1 MFGIEHRIRKSCKK
15 IKRRQAASWPL
26 PEPQA
31 LTSPTH
37 NSLLDL
43 MLKDVPGAG
52 VMPLESVA
60 LQPGEL
66 PLQGQVY
73 FPCDAL
79 LTLAQVHP
87 GHPAVDVAVVGRHAC
102 VGPSDLWASPMR
114 ATVIVAGQAQ
124 RLDWSWVQTSTDLYA
139 PWLWH
144 TTAATH
150 GLIQQMA
157 QTAFCVRHHSATQ
170 RLASWLLMC
179 LAQHGGPSLSLPLS
193 ALPGSLAIDTD
204 GASALLALEKQRAIM
219 LQGDRMLVL
228 QAERLAGVA
237 CRCHAMVR
245 HSSAWRPP
253 RPL

>member
-1 MFGIEHRIRKSCKK
+1 MVPVAVTDRFT
-15 IKRRQAASWPL
+15 L
-26 PEPQA
+26 
-31 LTSPTH
+31 PTH
-37 NSLLDL
+37 NALLDL
-43 MLKDVPGAG
+43 LNQDIPGARA
-52 VMPLESVA
+52 VPLEKVA

-79 LTLAQVHP
+79 LTLAQLHP
-87 GHPAVDVAVVGRHAC
+87 KHPAVDVAVVGRHAC

-114 ATVIVAGQAQ
+114 AMVIVAGHAF
-124 RLDWSWVQTSTDLYA
+124 RLDWSRVQASTDLYA

-157 QTAFCVRHHSATQ
+157 QTAFCMRHHHPTQ

-179 LAQHGGPSLSLPLS
+179 LAQHGKPSLSLPLS
-193 ALPGSLAIDTD
+193 ALPGKVATD
-204 GASALLALEKQRAIM
+204 YDGVQALQALEKQNAIA
-219 LQGDRMLVL
+219 LQGDTMQVV

-245 HSSAWRPP
+245 HTTALRPP